1 MHTCSVV
8 AELLYSG
15 ADDNTSAGVVKDLF
29 RELPEPLFTSALY
42 RLLLDAATTLGSGP
56 SLGPPKLLLSLLD
69 CLPLAHQV
77 CALCSLLCLLFLRL
91 TLKSQSKRKLSGG
104 GGSRCA
110 CIAI

>member
-1 MHTCSVV
+1 M
-8 AELLYSG
+8 
-15 ADDNTSAGVVKDLF
+15 KDLF

-77 CALCSLLCLLFLRL
+77 CALCSLLCLLLFLTL
-91 TLKSQSKRKLSGG
+91 TLKSAVEAEVEWRQQQVRVQCNIEYLVVRDCS
-104 GGSRCA
+104 SRPSSCSTT
-110 CIAI
+110 